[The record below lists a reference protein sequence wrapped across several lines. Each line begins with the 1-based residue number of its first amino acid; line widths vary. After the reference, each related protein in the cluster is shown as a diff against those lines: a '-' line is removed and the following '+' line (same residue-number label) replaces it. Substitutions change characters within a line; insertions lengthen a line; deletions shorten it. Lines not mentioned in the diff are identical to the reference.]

1 MFEKNIRWDNFS
13 LPIIL
18 FLLTKITRIPF
29 TSKYLYHMDSVQFA
43 LALDLYDVTIHQPH
57 PPGYFLYVMRGSFV
71 NILIRDANT
80 VFEFIS
86 IILSGLTVVAI
97 KFLGVSTDHVLS
109 VEYRVY

>member
-1 MFEKNIRWDNFS
+1 LFEKFGKREDLLFP
-13 LPIIL
+13 LVL
-18 FLLTKITRIPF
+18 FLFTIITRIPF